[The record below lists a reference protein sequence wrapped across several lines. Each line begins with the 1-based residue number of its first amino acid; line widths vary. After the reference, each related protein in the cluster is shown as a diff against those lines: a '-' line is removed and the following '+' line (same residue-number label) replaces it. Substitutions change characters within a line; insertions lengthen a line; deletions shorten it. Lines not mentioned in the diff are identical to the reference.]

1 VLCGAPLFAR
11 SGPLVAPILLWL
23 RQFFVSGAVRTKSIQ
38 GSVSVVQLGSLVDG
52 TGATVQVTF
61 VTFFV
66 NAAPFTIGFCDD
78 QIDLFPLDQTVLV
91 DFNPGLVCANVIQVV
106 IVF

>member
-1 VLCGAPLFAR
+1 MKHLLSLVLVLLLLLLSSGCGT
-11 SGPLVAPILLWL
+11 
-23 RQFFVSGAVRTKSIQ
+23 FFVRGAVRTESIQ
-38 GSVSVVQLGSLVDG
+38 GSVSFVQLGSLVDG

-66 NAAPFTIGFCDD
+66 NAAPFTIDFCDD
-78 QIDLFPLDQTVLV
+78 QIDLFPLDETVLV
-91 DFNPGLVCANVIQVV
+91 DFNPGLVCADVIQVV